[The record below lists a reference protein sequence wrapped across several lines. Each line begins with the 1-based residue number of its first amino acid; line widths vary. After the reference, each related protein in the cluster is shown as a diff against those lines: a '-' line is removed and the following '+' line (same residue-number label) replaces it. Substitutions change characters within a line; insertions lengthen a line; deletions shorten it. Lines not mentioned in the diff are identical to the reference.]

1 MKNNH
6 YDNASQPRAA
16 AEALRNYVFALA
28 DGLLVTV
35 RARNEYEAARI
46 AREQYICC

>member
-1 MKNNH
+1 MKSNH
-6 YDNASQPRAA
+6 YDNASQPRA

-28 DGLLVTV
+28 DGLLVAV